1 MANIKK
7 QTINKKVGRPK
18 VELDLLELQKLC
30 RLNCTMP
37 EIAAF
42 FNIPLRTLED
52 KYTNDQNIRD
62 AIDKGRNEGKLS
74 IRRKQIQ
81 IMEKTNNS
89 TMAIWLGK
97 QLLGQKDR
105 QEILQDVHIEERKV
119 LDLTKITDEDLNI
132 IERALKY
139 AVVKTSESRENE
151 ALPKII
157 HQRSMANN

>member
-1 MANIKK
+1 MKNKTKK
-7 QTINKKVGRPK
+7 ITKKVGRPK
-18 VELDLLELQKLC
+18 IQLNLSELQKLC

-42 FNIPLRTLED
+42 FDVPLRTLED
-52 KYTNDQNIRD
+52 KYTNDENVRN

-74 IRRKQIQ
+74 LRRKQIQ
-81 IMEKTNNS
+81 IMDETNNP

-139 AVVKTSESRENE
+139 AVVEPSESRKNE